1 MAAARYLSSRS
12 CSQRSSGG
20 TYAPSEKLELVLR
33 RGVHWTSDLFG
44 GCSRPDTR
52 RIASAFCIERER
64 ERERERSGRQRSRS
78 RENEAVRRRGREIQ
92 ALTHRVDQT
101 TPEHGSWRQPTSCP
115 STASLPIYLRTWTK
129 LELLQHRPTKRRR
142 TSSSVEHQ
150 RPVVDE
156 SNLNAPQAR
165 EICYHGLGV
174 QMYLRLWSCWRGVY
188 TMFKRVGM
196 AEEEIFVGRN
206 CLVVLPDAFVRTK
219 RLEPRSLVSAR
230 TGGGLVPGSKNSLCQ
245 AFHVQNHYC

>member
-1 MAAARYLSSRS
+1 MFPAVERRNLCPLGKIRTGSS
-12 CSQRSSGG
+12 
-20 TYAPSEKLELVLR
+20 
-33 RGVHWTSDLFG
+33 
-44 GCSRPDTR
+44 TR
-52 RIASAFCIERER
+52 RALDIRSFWLVVVHVRLFTSGYPEDSICVLYRER

-206 CLVVLPDAFVRTK
+206 CLVVLLDAFVRTK

-230 TGGGLVPGSKNSLCQ
+230 TGGGLVPSSKNSLCQ